1 MVRWE
6 PNARERLERAALD
19 LFVEVG
25 FAEATVPQITARA
38 GLTTRTFFRHF
49 PDKREVLFAAAAE
62 LPGLVARLMAD
73 APVSLTPIQLV
84 ERGLEI
90 VAATRFEGNRDY
102 LRTRRAVVHA
112 DAGLRER
119 ELRKSAVLAE
129 AIEREFVLRGVDKRT
144 ATLTAQVAVTVL
156 NMSVDRWLDLDEEQ
170 PPRRAGPRQPLDS
183 SVRGCGPAW
192 RGLLP
197 LMVRVRR

>member
-1 MVRWE
+1 MSRWE
-6 PNARERLERAALD
+6 PNARERLERAALE

-49 PDKREVLFAAAAE
+49 PDKREVLFAAEGE
-62 LPGLVARLMAD
+62 LPGLVARLMAE
-73 APVSLTPIQLV
+73 APPSLTPMQLV

-90 VAATRFEGNRDY
+90 VASTRFEGLLDH
-102 LRTRRAVVHA
+102 LRTRRAVVRA
-112 DAGLRER
+112 DTGLRER

-129 AIEREFVLRGVDKRT
+129 AIRHELVLRGAEELN

-156 NMSVDRWLDLDEEQ
+156 NTSVDRWLDSKGERTLADLVHHTLQ
-170 PPRRAGPRQPLDS
+170 ALR
-183 SVRGCGPAW
+183 SVVVG
-192 RGLLP
+192 
-197 LMVRVRR
+197 